1 MGDEIN
7 VQDGAARPL
16 AAQQGVFEPVRL
28 GEFAR
33 LVAPKAELPVGPDAY
48 VIPRTDRVV
57 RTREI
62 PNDPQRVARGLDL
75 KVAYAQVKTEPGAL
89 EENARVH
96 IETMKR
102 AYERGAHLLQFPEMS
117 LPHYCSLDLLLDR
130 DYLKA
135 QEAWLRE
142 IVAFSTTT
150 PGLTTAVGFVD
161 VDWKKERSDGRPYS
175 RNALAIIRD
184 GEIVGVVHKKLLPN
198 YDVFDEVRWYEPGEE
213 TRVFEING
221 VKVGFLI
228 CEDIWVQGYD
238 RNPAQELAD
247 LGAEYLSHSA
257 ASPFHIGKNSTRAA
271 LAGEITDRYGVP
283 FGSVNTVGTFDGYE
297 GDLPFDGR
305 GLVRSANGE
314 WLAMGAAYDEE
325 LLIVNPFTAAPSPIA
340 ELMPMQELILSVVS
354 SMQDYFCR
362 LDKVTGQ
369 QNCAVVGNS
378 GGIDSAVVI
387 ALLQL
392 AIGPDRVKAISLPT
406 EVNSRETKGDARQIA
421 ENFGVEFREISIQPA
436 YEALKE
442 LLGEAI
448 SLDPTPDKRISQ
460 NAQARLRTTTLM
472 AYAQALGGVMINTSN
487 KTERWTNN
495 FTIYADSSGAFG
507 PIADV
512 DKDRVYEMARYL
524 NKLFEQLDGRP
535 LIPQSIIDR
544 EASAELDFG
553 QVDANVMGGKPE
565 EIAPFIRAIVE
576 GGKHS
581 YASIRATLPGEV
593 PDHLAH
599 RWDNSIRASE
609 WKGRQLPPGTRVT
622 PKSSGFGRRIPI
634 NHSWRGQLPQEG
646 WRS

>member
-1 MGDEIN
+1 DLMGDEVK
-7 VQDGAARPL
+7 VQEGAAKASTAREG
-16 AAQQGVFEPVRL
+16 AFTPVQL

-33 LVAPKAELPVGPDAY
+33 LVAPKAEQLMGGDAY
-48 VIPRTDRVV
+48 VIPGTDRVV
-57 RTREI
+57 QVREI
-62 PNDPQRVARGLDL
+62 PNDPLRVSRGADL

-89 EENARVH
+89 EENTRVH

-135 QEAWLRE
+135 QEAWLGE
-142 IVAFSTTT
+142 LAAFSKTT

-161 VDWKKERSDGRPYS
+161 VDWERERSDGRPFS

-213 TRVFEING
+213 TRIFEING

-238 RNPAQELAD
+238 RNPIQELAD

-257 ASPFHIGKNSTRAA
+257 ASPFHIGKNSTRAT
-271 LAGEITDRYGVP
+271 LAGAITDGYGVP
-283 FGSVNTVGTFDGYE
+283 FGSVNTVGTFDAYE

-305 GLVRSANGE
+305 GLVRSAQGE

-325 LLIVNPFTAAPSPIA
+325 LLIVNPFTAAPTPIA
-340 ELMPMQELILSVVS
+340 ELMPMQELILSVVN

-362 LDKVTGQ
+362 LDKATGQ
-369 QNCAVVGNS
+369 TNCAVVGNS

-507 PIADV
+507 PIADI

-524 NKLFEQLDGRP
+524 NTLFEQLDGRP

-553 QVDANVMGGKPE
+553 QVDANVMGGRPE
-565 EIAPFIRAIVE
+565 EIAPFVRQMVE
-576 GGKHS
+576 GGKNS
-581 YASIRATLPGEV
+581 YASMRAALPAEV
-593 PDHLAH
+593 PDQLVR

-634 NHSWRGQLPQEG
+634 NHRWRGQLPRE
-646 WRS
+646 